1 MARFNRWRTLAALVL
16 SCCLPLGHAPAHAED
31 AAAPVPGSSDRN
43 PGRDALRGVR
53 TLGSDAWAIFSSPA
67 RLDRTGTAWLA
78 GTALVTAVV
87 YNNDEAISRAFQ
99 RQRGNPVYDAA
110 LKLGD
115 NIEPTGYMGRTM
127 PYYVGALGLGYA
139 FRNRPLT
146 VIPGQIIES
155 HLISGG
161 VRNLAK
167 VLVGRRRPFEDR
179 GSSDFSFDGGTSFPS
194 GHTSI
199 AFEIATI
206 VSSHAKRWPVTACSY
221 ALATTVAMQRVDSGN
236 HWASDVLVPAFT
248 GSLIAKTI
256 VQRHEEHVWAIV
268 PSFAPDGATGLQLV
282 VAF

>member
-1 MARFNRWRTLAALVL
+1 MARFNGWRALAVLVL
-16 SCCLPLGHAPAHAED
+16 SFSLPLGHSPAHAED
-31 AAAPVPGSSDRN
+31 AVAPAAGSSGQN

-53 TLGSDAWAIFSSPA
+53 TLGSDAWTIFSSPA
-67 RLDRTGTAWLA
+67 RLDRTGAAWLA

-87 YNNDEAISRAFQ
+87 YNNDEAISRAFR
-99 RQRGNPVYDAA
+99 RQHGDPVYDAV
-110 LKLGD
+110 LKLGN
-115 NIEPTGYMGRTM
+115 NIEPIGYMGRM
-127 PYYVGALGLGYA
+127 APYYVGALGLGYA

-155 HLISGG
+155 HIIAGG
-161 VRNLAK
+161 VRNLSK
-167 VLVGRRRPFEDR
+167 VLVGRRRPFENR
-179 GSSDFSFDGGTSFPS
+179 GARDFSFDGGTSFPS

-206 VSSHAKRWPVTACSY
+206 VSSHAGRWPVTVSSY

-236 HWASDVLVPAFT
+236 HWASDVLVPAVT
-248 GSLIAKTI
+248 GSFIAKTI
-256 VQRHEEHVWAIV
+256 VQRHEERVWAIV